1 VLIAAM
7 FALAAD
13 LCLAQDQGQAAP
25 DSAPAQDQSQPAT
38 EQPQAQDQ
46 SPSTPETQEAPKQPQ
61 TVPQPKPTAPAA
73 ASNQPSVQ
81 LDTSETLFTVLTAMN
96 VCGYDEELALSDPL
110 RQQIRG
116 EVSQAV
122 QQSEQAKETSTAMC
136 QLYDQHRQP
145 DASKTLAQYV
155 SLALYLNAPPALTP
169 KVKDAD
175 LPPDAARLTGL
186 LPLIQRFYEKAVL
199 HEIWQRHRQAYS
211 ALTAGYHEPLH
222 KMLFETEVYLKFPS
236 AVYLGRQ
243 FTVYIDPMGAPGQTN
258 ARNYGS
264 DYYVVVS
271 PGKNSSL
278 KVEQIRHT
286 YLHYLLD
293 PLALKYP
300 ATMKRLEPLLASVKS
315 APMDESFK
323 GDVSLLVTE
332 CFIRG
337 IEARLTGS
345 TKTPEAERQQAVEN
359 SMQQGF
365 ILTRYFYDALLQFE
379 KDPAGLRNAY
389 GDLVS
394 NIDLGKE
401 QRRTRQ
407 IQFASTADPELL
419 HLSRPAG
426 GKLLITAEQRLSA
439 GDVASAQKLAQQALQ
454 EKSEDQGRALF
465 ILAQVA
471 TMNRD
476 MQGARSYFQRA
487 LEVAQEAKVVAWS
500 HIYLGRI
507 FDLQED
513 REAALG
519 HYRAALNA
527 GAALPEAKAAAER
540 GIQQPYEPPSRPQ

>member
-1 VLIAAM
+1 
-7 FALAAD
+7 
-13 LCLAQDQGQAAP
+13 
-25 DSAPAQDQSQPAT
+25 
-38 EQPQAQDQ
+38 
-46 SPSTPETQEAPKQPQ
+46 
-61 TVPQPKPTAPAA
+61 
-73 ASNQPSVQ
+73 
-81 LDTSETLFTVLTAMN
+81 
-96 VCGYDEELALSDPL
+96 
-110 RQQIRG
+110 
-116 EVSQAV
+116 
-122 QQSEQAKETSTAMC
+122 
-136 QLYDQHRQP
+136 
-145 DASKTLAQYV
+145 
-155 SLALYLNAPPALTP
+155 
-169 KVKDAD
+169 
-175 LPPDAARLTGL
+175 
-186 LPLIQRFYEKAVL
+186 
-199 HEIWQRHRQAYS
+199 
-211 ALTAGYHEPLH
+211 
-222 KMLFETEVYLKFPS
+222 
-236 AVYLGRQ
+236 
-243 FTVYIDPMGAPGQTN
+243 
-258 ARNYGS
+258 
-264 DYYVVVS
+264 
-271 PGKNSSL
+271 
-278 KVEQIRHT
+278 
-286 YLHYLLD
+286 
-293 PLALKYP
+293 
-300 ATMKRLEPLLASVKS
+300 
-315 APMDESFK
+315 MDESFK

-394 NIDLGKE
+394 SIDLGKE

-419 HLSRPAG
+419 HLSRPVG
-426 GKLLITAEQRLSA
+426 GKLLIAAEQRLSA
-439 GDVASAQKLAQQALQ
+439 GDTASAQKLAQQALQ
-454 EKSEDQGRALF
+454 ENIEDQGRALF

-476 MQGARSYFQRA
+476 IQGARNYFQRA
-487 LEVAQEAKVVAWS
+487 LEVAQEPKVVAWS

>member
-1 VLIAAM
+1 
-7 FALAAD
+7 
-13 LCLAQDQGQAAP
+13 
-25 DSAPAQDQSQPAT
+25 
-38 EQPQAQDQ
+38 
-46 SPSTPETQEAPKQPQ
+46 
-61 TVPQPKPTAPAA
+61 
-73 ASNQPSVQ
+73 
-81 LDTSETLFTVLTAMN
+81 
-96 VCGYDEELALSDPL
+96 
-110 RQQIRG
+110 
-116 EVSQAV
+116 
-122 QQSEQAKETSTAMC
+122 
-136 QLYDQHRQP
+136 
-145 DASKTLAQYV
+145 
-155 SLALYLNAPPALTP
+155 
-169 KVKDAD
+169 
-175 LPPDAARLTGL
+175 
-186 LPLIQRFYEKAVL
+186 
-199 HEIWQRHRQAYS
+199 
-211 ALTAGYHEPLH
+211 
-222 KMLFETEVYLKFPS
+222 
-236 AVYLGRQ
+236 
-243 FTVYIDPMGAPGQTN
+243 
-258 ARNYGS
+258 
-264 DYYVVVS
+264 
-271 PGKNSSL
+271 
-278 KVEQIRHT
+278 
-286 YLHYLLD
+286 
-293 PLALKYP
+293 
-300 ATMKRLEPLLASVKS
+300 
-315 APMDESFK
+315 MDESFK

-394 NIDLGKE
+394 SIDLGKE

-419 HLSRPAG
+419 HLSRPVG
-426 GKLLITAEQRLSA
+426 GKLLIAAEQRLSA
-439 GDVASAQKLAQQALQ
+439 GDTASAQKLAQQALQ
-454 EKSEDQGRALF
+454 ENIEDQGRALF

-487 LEVAQEAKVVAWS
+487 LEVAQEPKVVAWS